1 MAGRQLGGLAFNI
14 GDTSR
19 TDGPV
24 EPPIRIGETTQVS
37 LMKLVLAGGQN
48 VNRNARI
55 RDRALPV
62 DAVNGS

>member
-48 VNRNARI
+48 VHRNARI